1 MAGMPNL
8 KVVVFPAPD
17 IKIGFY
23 PPDPMDG
30 QLSVNV
36 SSQPDI
42 RVTLTQPQVQSFV
55 SGIPFFTFADSAISS
70 SYALFA
76 TTSSYASVSNYALNA
91 FPYTGSAHIT
101 GSLSITGSAYFTNRL
116 VIGPANLSGSSQSL
130 LNIGTS
136 VSGSIFFVTG
146 SGRVGINT
154 IDPLYELHVVGT
166 IFSTVNIVSLS
177 DARYK
182 ENVYPIYDPL
192 GLIRRVQGVRYTMKR
207 KNTDTGPMPTNIGF
221 LAQDLKQVLPE
232 LVLGDDQMGY
242 SVAYGNMVALLA
254 EGIKE
259 LDTRVQILESK

>member
-36 SSQPDI
+36 SNQPDI
-42 RVTLTQPQVQSFV
+42 RVTLTNPQVQSFV

-76 TTSSYASVSNYALNA
+76 TTSSYASVSNYAVNA

-101 GSLSITGSAYFTNRL
+101 GSLSVTGSGYVTDRL
-116 VIGPANLSGSSQSL
+116 IIGPANLSGSSQSL

-182 ENVYPIYDPL
+182 ENIHTIYDPL
-192 GLIRRVQGVRYTMKR
+192 GLIRRVRGVRYSMKPM
-207 KNTDTGPMPTNIGF
+207 KTDTKPQPMNIGF
-221 LAQDLKQVLPE
+221 LAQELKEVVPE
-232 LVLGDDQMGY
+232 LVIGDEEMGY
-242 SVAYGNMVALLA
+242 SVAYGNMVALLT

-259 LDTRVQILESK
+259 LDTRIKNLESK

>member
-36 SSQPDI
+36 SNQPDI
-42 RVTLTQPQVQSFV
+42 RVTLTNPQVQSFV

-76 TTSSYASVSNYALNA
+76 TTSSYASVSNYAVNA

-101 GSLSITGSAYFTNRL
+101 GSLSVTGSAYVTDRL
-116 VIGPANLSGSSQSL
+116 IIGPANLSGSSQSL

-136 VSGSIFFVTG
+136 VSGSIFFVSG
-146 SGRVGINT
+146 SGRVGINST
-154 IDPLYELHVVGT
+154 DPLYELHVVGT
-166 IFSTVNIVSLS
+166 IFSTVNIATLS

-182 ENVYPIYDPL
+182 ENIYPIYDPL
-192 GLIRRVQGVRYTMKR
+192 GLIRRVQGVQYTMKPM
-207 KNTDTGPMPTNIGF
+207 KTDTLPMPKNIGF
-221 LAQDLKQVLPE
+221 FL
-232 LVLGDDQMGY
+232 
-242 SVAYGNMVALLA
+242 
-254 EGIKE
+254 
-259 LDTRVQILESK
+259 